1 MKDSVLNAFLPSG
14 RHLLIDTK
22 APRKSHKKEK
32 VTKEELM
39 GDMETDPHKIF
50 RKRCIAEKPKK
61 AEVVAD
67 IKRFIEAAE
76 KDL

>member
-1 MKDSVLNAFLPSG
+1 MKDSVLAAFLQSG

-22 APRKSHKKEK
+22 APRKSAKKEK
-32 VTKEELM
+32 VTKAEVM
-39 GDMETDPHKIF
+39 GEMESDPHKIF

-61 AEVVAD
+61 ADVVAD
-67 IKRFIEAAE
+67 IRRFIEAAE